1 MRMFFTELLKAT
13 GLGVGGCS
21 VDVGPDR
28 AMTNNANWPYPT

>member
-21 VDVGPDR
+21 VDVGSQQSHDEQC
-28 AMTNNANWPYPT
+28 